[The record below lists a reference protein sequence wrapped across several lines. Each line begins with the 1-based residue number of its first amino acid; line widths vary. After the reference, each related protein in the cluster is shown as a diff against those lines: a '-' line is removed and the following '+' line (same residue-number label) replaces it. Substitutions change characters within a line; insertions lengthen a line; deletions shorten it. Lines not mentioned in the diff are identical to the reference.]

1 MMTYFGLQFWGNENY
16 DYVDVAERLFVCY
29 DIPVGHV
36 QTILDMLGDGRLP
49 KSQFAEMTDRTIAHI
64 REDLMPRG
72 DLYIIMRE
80 RLSKWMD
87 IFGEPDE
94 SDYALLEV
102 DYELSYNDLFKGRSE
117 GVADEDN
124 ENDDDDDDDDDDDIF
139 SDEEFERLGQ
149 ELKECQQRVK
159 TMSEEEC
166 KMAKY
171 EGVTQSARALAD
183 YVKQYIKGQDDVI
196 EQLSVPFFQHLDSM
210 RKGYTCKVKSSVMML
225 GPTGTGKSEM
235 LRLMADVCNCP
246 VIFLS
251 SSEVRPTGWKGTQ
264 LTSLLAR
271 ELNNGVSLDRLKYAM
286 IIIDEVDKIP
296 RHNCTTLSSNGNDDA
311 FDMMRD
317 LMRILDVG
325 HTLHIENGNNP
336 MEGTP
341 NIVELPTENL
351 LVVFSGAFSGIEKI
365 IQRRMRVGASM
376 GFGATKSGDAEAE
389 NYMKYV
395 TTEDLEEW
403 GFLPE
408 FLGRIGVFA
417 VMNPLTVDTIVEIM
431 KQAKGNILEGHVDYA
446 SHNNVDLRFSDEAL
460 RIIAEKAYA
469 SGLGFR
475 NVKAILSEVMNRL
488 YFTMSDGES
497 GESRVV
503 NVDREFM
510 KNNLMTR

>member
-1 MMTYFGLQFWGNENY
+1 
-16 DYVDVAERLFVCY
+16 
-29 DIPVGHV
+29 
-36 QTILDMLGDGRLP
+36 
-49 KSQFAEMTDRTIAHI
+49 
-64 REDLMPRG
+64 
-72 DLYIIMRE
+72 
-80 RLSKWMD
+80 
-87 IFGEPDE
+87 
-94 SDYALLEV
+94 
-102 DYELSYNDLFKGRSE
+102 
-117 GVADEDN
+117 
-124 ENDDDDDDDDDDDIF
+124 
-139 SDEEFERLGQ
+139 
-149 ELKECQQRVK
+149 
-159 TMSEEEC
+159 
-166 KMAKY
+166 
-171 EGVTQSARALAD
+171 
-183 YVKQYIKGQDDVI
+183 
-196 EQLSVPFFQHLDSM
+196 
-210 RKGYTCKVKSSVMML
+210 
-225 GPTGTGKSEM
+225 
-235 LRLMADVCNCP
+235 
-246 VIFLS
+246 
-251 SSEVRPTGWKGTQ
+251 
-264 LTSLLAR
+264 
-271 ELNNGVSLDRLKYAM
+271 
-286 IIIDEVDKIP
+286 
-296 RHNCTTLSSNGNDDA
+296 
-311 FDMMRD
+311 MMRD
-317 LMRILDVG
+317 LMRLLDVG